1 MKLGQRWIDEIDR
14 SDAPEAW
21 IPVVNEIA
29 SGSCCKYKLD
39 KATGRLSLGRALPRD
54 IRYPANYGFIP
65 QTRSEADDEELDI
78 YVLSAEPVVPLT
90 IVRARV
96 IAGFIEIASDADG
109 PEDRLLAVAFD
120 DPNVSEVRDR
130 ADIAG
135 SLREA
140 FESFVRRYKA
150 HQGVQVS
157 FDRWYDRGEALDRV
171 RRGFEAAKQRPA
183 V

>member
-78 YVLSAEPVVPLT
+78 YVLSAEPIVPLT

-96 IAGFIEIASDADG
+96 IGGFIEIASDADG